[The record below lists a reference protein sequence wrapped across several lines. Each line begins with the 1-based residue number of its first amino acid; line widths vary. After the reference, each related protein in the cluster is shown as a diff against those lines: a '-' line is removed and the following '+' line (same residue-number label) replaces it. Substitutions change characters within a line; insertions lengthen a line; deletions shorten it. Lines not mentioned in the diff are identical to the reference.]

1 MDTKEGKKYFCREL
15 KSDGNI
21 CAETN
26 PEVFYENRK
35 GICKNCEYLK
45 NKERDKKRKV
55 ESKVLEDKNKNALE
69 NISVILTSLSK
80 DKEEKISQLE
90 NMYHL
95 LLTELSKLK
104 DENILLKEKVE
115 LISRCIL
122 REK

>member
-1 MDTKEGKKYFCREL
+1 MEIFVL
-15 KSDGNI
+15 K
-21 CAETN
+21 TN

>member
-1 MDTKEGKKYFCREL
+1 MESKEEKKYFCKEL
-15 KSDGNI
+15 KPDGTV
-21 CAETN
+21 CGEKN

-45 NKERDKKRKV
+45 NKDRIIKKKT
-55 ESKVLEDKNKNALE
+55 ESKIFETKSKNALE

-80 DKEEKISQLE
+80 DKEEKMSQLE

-95 LLTELSKLK
+95 LLSEISKLK
-104 DENILLKEKVE
+104 EENILLKEKIE
-115 LISRCIL
+115 LISKFIL